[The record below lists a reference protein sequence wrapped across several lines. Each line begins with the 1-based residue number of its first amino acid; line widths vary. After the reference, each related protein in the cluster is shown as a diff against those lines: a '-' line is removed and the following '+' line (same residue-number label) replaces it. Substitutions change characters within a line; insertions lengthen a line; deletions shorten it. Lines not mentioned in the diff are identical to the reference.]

1 MKEIN
6 KQKEVGSMENDGI
19 AAPGILLA
27 QQSGT
32 QPGTLAQHTWHAIIH
47 HRENVYPIA
56 VCGYGWLMDGVRAV
70 WWWRDTL
77 IL

>member
-32 QPGTLAQHTWHAIIH
+32 LALWRSTLDTQLSITVKMCIQLPS
-47 HRENVYPIA
+47 V
-56 VCGYGWLMDGVRAV
+56 GMDG
-70 WWWRDTL
+70 
-77 IL
+77 

>member
-32 QPGTLAQHTWHAIIH
+32 QSGTLAQHT
-47 HRENVYPIA
+47 
-56 VCGYGWLMDGVRAV
+56 
-70 WWWRDTL
+70 
-77 IL
+77 